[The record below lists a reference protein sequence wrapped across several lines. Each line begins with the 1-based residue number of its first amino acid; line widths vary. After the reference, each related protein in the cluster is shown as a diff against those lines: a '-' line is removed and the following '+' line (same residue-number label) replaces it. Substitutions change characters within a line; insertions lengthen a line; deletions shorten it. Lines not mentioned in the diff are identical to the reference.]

1 MIMMIDMEII
11 SLAAAAD
18 ECHLPVC
25 RDDNSYVHRL
35 LPMFSSLTQWPL
47 LMPAAS
53 AAPQPQLQDH
63 LPVTATVQQRQQRR
77 QRAVQLP
84 ETQDW
89 MQ

>member
-1 MIMMIDMEII
+1 MIMMIGMEII

-35 LPMFSSLTQWPL
+35 LPLFSSLTQWQL
-47 LMPAAS
+47 LMAAAS
-53 AAPQPQLQDH
+53 AALQPQRQDH
-63 LPVTATVQQRQQRR
+63 LPVTATVQQQQQRR
-77 QRAVQLP
+77 QRAVQFP
-84 ETQDW
+84 ETQHR

>member
-1 MIMMIDMEII
+1 MIMMIDTEI
-11 SLAAAAD
+11 SLAAAD
-18 ECHLPVC
+18 DCHLPVF
-25 RDDNSYVHRL
+25 RDDNSYAHRF

-53 AAPQPQLQDH
+53 AALQPQLQDH

-77 QRAVQLP
+77 QLAVQFP
-84 ETQDW
+84 ETQHW